1 MTSSAC
7 NDRVREETELDRP
20 TGRCEC
26 VKNTNI
32 ESVC

>member
-1 MTSSAC
+1 MTSSVC

-20 TGRCEC
+20 TGRSEC